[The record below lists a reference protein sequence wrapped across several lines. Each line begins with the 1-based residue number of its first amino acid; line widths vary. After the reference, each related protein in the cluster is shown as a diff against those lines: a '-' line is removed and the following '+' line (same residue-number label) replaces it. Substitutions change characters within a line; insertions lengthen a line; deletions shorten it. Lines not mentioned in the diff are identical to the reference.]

1 MGSDHAIIPQQRP
14 VPASNDER
22 FVESQGS
29 FEEAERLVVTL
40 IEPPAEFPCRGAA
53 LAGLHQV
60 IEALAEDL
68 EGAAEVAQR
77 IAPLC
82 GLHSQLDLT
91 AVRAQ
96 AIAAF
101 TRRRKHHALYL
112 AVVHA
117 GLSISSTPAAAAELT
132 QPVYRTLGAWC
143 LRRAI
148 EGWQPSRHSMARVV
162 CALSRPTS
170 RTSCAWSIEQRQRAA
185 ADAVHQLRVAVSKNP
200 VAAVGLGLA
209 QVKAMS
215 DCEDD
220 PIDAFNKKFR
230 RRMGDLLEYK
240 TADIQAG
247 AGGHGA
253 LSAAGLK
260 RAGRELM
267 TGIRAGRPED
277 IHVALEVVSQLTS
290 ELIQLV
296 PVQLD
301 ELAPERALAWIN
313 IPGGT
318 YNYSLFK
325 LLENGARPDPGT
337 ESLYEPTTQVVKV
350 YLSPP
355 LAAALRQAA
364 HQVGKQCLT
373 VHDLLGHVQHAPR
386 DAVAGA
392 GPYRVT
398 GRKLQVSVPAQLLQR
413 GQPRWVVS
421 LATSSPALVSLGR
434 PAYGVARQ
442 TDVDE
447 VVGAAQDLLGWP
459 RPRRERNDGTLIGSF
474 VTPRLPAI
482 RLVFSALVA
491 AANAADQDPCTVDDV
506 LERVNAHAAFLAALV
521 AFLLCLRERVVYKLP
536 TPGLLACGP
545 LKFNDKDVH
554 DYSMPAVPMLGIVST
569 ALQGWT
575 PLVRNSIMAL
585 ERIGTAQAVE
595 LAQRLSSRLEDLD
608 SVGWLF
614 TISAAHTLEPIGT
627 QSWRNRLPKA
637 LQLVGNFGRQFWPSR
652 LLSAGLRQSDVDV
665 LMRHQMPALHP
676 GSSHVCVPEI
686 DIHQRLVASMTPIV
700 ERDLQLALP
709 EALGPR
715 PGERE

>member
-1 MGSDHAIIPQQRP
+1 
-14 VPASNDER
+14 
-22 FVESQGS
+22 
-29 FEEAERLVVTL
+29 
-40 IEPPAEFPCRGAA
+40 
-53 LAGLHQV
+53 
-60 IEALAEDL
+60 
-68 EGAAEVAQR
+68 
-77 IAPLC
+77 
-82 GLHSQLDLT
+82 
-91 AVRAQ
+91 
-96 AIAAF
+96 
-101 TRRRKHHALYL
+101 
-112 AVVHA
+112 
-117 GLSISSTPAAAAELT
+117 
-132 QPVYRTLGAWC
+132 
-143 LRRAI
+143 
-148 EGWQPSRHSMARVV
+148 MARVV

-170 RTSCAWSIEQRQRAA
+170 RTSRAWSIEQRQRAA

-200 VAAVGLGLA
+200 VAAVALGLA
-209 QVKAMS
+209 QLKAIPA
-215 DCEDD
+215 CEDD
-220 PIDAFNKKFR
+220 PIDAFNKKYR
-230 RRMGDLLEYK
+230 RRMSDLLEYK
-240 TADIQAG
+240 TTDIQAG

-301 ELAPERALAWIN
+301 EWAPERALAWIN
-313 IPGGT
+313 IQLGT

-350 YLSPP
+350 HLSPP
-355 LAAALRQAA
+355 LADALRQAA
-364 HQVGKQCLT
+364 HQVGKQCRT
-373 VHDLLGHVQHAPR
+373 VHDLLGRVQHAPR

-398 GRKLQVSVPAQLLQR
+398 GKKLQVSVPAQLLQR
-413 GQPRWVVS
+413 GQARWAVS

-442 TDVDE
+442 TDIDE
-447 VVGAAQDLLGWP
+447 VVGAAQELLGWP
-459 RPRRERNDGTLIGSF
+459 RSRQEGNDGTLIGSF

-482 RLVFSALVA
+482 RLVFSALVSE
-491 AANAADQDPCTVDDV
+491 ANAADQDPLIVDDV
-506 LERVNAHAAFLAALV
+506 IGRVNSHAAFLAALV
-521 AFLLCLRERVVYKLP
+521 AFLFCLRERVVYKLP
-536 TPGLLACGP
+536 TRGLRACGP

-554 DYSMPAVPMLGIVST
+554 DYSMPAVPMLGIVAT

-575 PLVRNSIMAL
+575 RLVRDSIAAL
-585 ERIGTAQAVE
+585 ERVGTPSAVE
-595 LAQRLSSRLEDLD
+595 LAQRLSSRLEDFD

-614 TISAAHTLEPIGT
+614 TISAAHTLDPIGT

-652 LLSAGLRQSDVDV
+652 LLSAGLRQADVDV

-676 GSSHVCVPEI
+676 GSSHVCVPEV
-686 DIHQRLVASMTPIV
+686 DIHQQLVAAMTPVV
-700 ERDLQLALP
+700 ERELQLTLP

-715 PGERE
+715 PGERK